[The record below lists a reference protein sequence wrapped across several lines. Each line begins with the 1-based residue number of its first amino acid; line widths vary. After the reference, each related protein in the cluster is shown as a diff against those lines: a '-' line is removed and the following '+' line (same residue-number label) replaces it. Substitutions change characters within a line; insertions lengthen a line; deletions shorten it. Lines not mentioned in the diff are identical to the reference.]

1 MGRWVLATLM
11 RPGQCTL
18 ADKVRV
24 PSAHRA
30 LGVDGGTL
38 DVVLTSARSGGQDH
52 NGGRET
58 EKVNEIR
65 CARAGVRRGGVS
77 RIGRHGRRSI
87 S

>member
-30 LGVDGGTL
+30 LGVDGGPL
-38 DVVLTSARSGGQDH
+38 DVVLNVGA
-52 NGGRET
+52 
-58 EKVNEIR
+58 
-65 CARAGVRRGGVS
+65 
-77 RIGRHGRRSI
+77 
-87 S
+87 